1 MPVSLRDDDDD
12 YDDGDWAALDV
23 VILIWVFYSVSL
35 KTVQVTDTFDGY
47 DMDKVMPTMRDNGV
61 GGGVRKARAAVVDVA
76 ALPSRDDDGRDR
88 AVMASHGM
96 MVVASGEVWKVRS
109 CV

>member
-1 MPVSLRDDDDD
+1 M
-12 YDDGDWAALDV
+12 
-23 VILIWVFYSVSL
+23 VFYSVSL
-35 KTVQVTDTFDGY
+35 KMVQVTDTFDGY
-47 DMDKVMPTMRDNGV
+47 GMDKVMLTTRDKEV
-61 GGGVRKARAAVVDVA
+61 GGGVKKDVA

-96 MVVASGEVWKVRS
+96 MVVASGDVWKVRS